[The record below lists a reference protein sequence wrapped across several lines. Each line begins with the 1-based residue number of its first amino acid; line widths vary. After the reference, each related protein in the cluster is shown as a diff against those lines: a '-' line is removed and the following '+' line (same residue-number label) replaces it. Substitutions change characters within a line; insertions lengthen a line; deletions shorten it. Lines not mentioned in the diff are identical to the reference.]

1 MEKIIEKKPSNFLV
15 VEKDCNLVKLLK
27 EKFDGKIKVINND
40 ILKVKEN
47 AKKANIDDFIN
58 TLPDGYE
65 TRVGESGLRL
75 SGGQKQRLFIARE
88 LFREPKILIL
98 DEATSSLDTLSEK
111 TIKKSIDFLK
121 GKITI
126 ILIAHRISTIK
137 DSDFIYVIDKG
148 NILEKGTYSDLK
160 NKQDSF
166 FNYLI
171 SSQKL

>member
-1 MEKIIEKKPSNFLV
+1 M
-15 VEKDCNLVKLLK
+15 
-27 EKFDGKIKVINND
+27 
-40 ILKVKEN
+40 
-47 AKKANIDDFIN
+47 
-58 TLPDGYE
+58 
-65 TRVGESGLRL
+65 RL
-75 SGGQKQRLFIARE
+75 SGGQKQRIFIARE
-88 LFREPKILIL
+88 LYREPKILIL

-111 TIKKSIDFLK
+111 AIKKSIDLLK

-148 NILEKGTYSDLK
+148 NILEKGTYSNLK
-160 NKQDSF
+160 SKKDSF